1 VVVATIFVHT
11 HTGDHKNVAC
21 HLASGG
27 KQQQGSTHTHTYT
40 HTHTA
45 GNGYMLCA
53 PEEHAFSPVTKSY
66 TGLSAYDIV
75 CYLSIFL

>member
-1 VVVATIFVHT
+1 MPPRVWWQAATRL
-11 HTGDHKNVAC
+11 N
-21 HLASGG
+21 
-27 KQQQGSTHTHTYT
+27 THTHTYT

-53 PEEHAFSPVTKSY
+53 PEEHVFDPVTKSY